1 MIKNFITQ
9 YGFHIIATSLTAAI
23 SYIGIQ
29 LKIIIKELY
38 QHKIK
43 KEEAEIVCH
52 GINNIY
58 PNYSNNQKINEA
70 IISLEEILKEKNIQT
85 TDLEAKMLV
94 AGTFNNIEKVNYK
107 NICS

>member
-1 MIKNFITQ
+1 MIKSFINQ
-9 YGFHIIATSLTAAI
+9 YGLHIIATSLTAVL

-29 LKIIIKELY
+29 LKEIIREFY

-43 KEEAEIVCH
+43 KEEAEIVCK

-70 IISLEEILKEKNIQT
+70 TTSLEEILKEKNIQI
-85 TDLEAKMLV
+85 TDLEANMLV
-94 AGTFNNIEKVNYK
+94 AGTFNNIKENK
-107 NICS
+107 